1 MIKHICIPSL
11 FLPITNILQNPKF
24 WLIVDKQLVQVYKI
38 CMYSVAK
45 ARIIAPYRFA
55 NGVNKFFFLFLY
67 IDFLKM
73 LALRISTQKFYL
85 KEGSN

>member
-1 MIKHICIPSL
+1 MY
-11 FLPITNILQNPKF
+11 PITLSTNILQNPKF

-55 NGVNKFFFLFLY
+55 NGANKFFFC
-67 IDFLKM
+67 
-73 LALRISTQKFYL
+73 FYT
-85 KEGSN
+85 

>member
-55 NGVNKFFFLFLY
+55 NGVNKFFFFVSIHRLPKDAGFKNFYPEFL
-67 IDFLKM
+67 L
-73 LALRISTQKFYL
+73 
-85 KEGSN
+85 EGGV